1 LSLGPRGRDDGRWIL
16 GAVGCAVGNVGELAT
31 HLETR
36 FQGQAVCIHDE
47 PANDGEDRVK
57 NDEVCS
63 GSTSKTCTII
73 FYSTQVCAG
82 QHQDGLAQGVFIS
95 LVFRPP
101 VRNDMVKLR
110 RFRLEAA
117 RQR

>member
-1 LSLGPRGRDDGRWIL
+1 MIL
-16 GAVGCAVGNVGELAT
+16 GAIGRAFGNVGKLAA

-47 PANDGEDRVK
+47 PASDGEDRVK
-57 NDEVCS
+57 SKVCS

-73 FYSTQVCAG
+73 YLSQVCVG
-82 QHQDGLAQGVFIS
+82 QHLDGLAQGRLIS

-110 RFRLEAA
+110 RF
-117 RQR
+117 

>member
-1 LSLGPRGRDDGRWIL
+1 MDRIL
-16 GAVGCAVGNVGELAT
+16 GAVGCAFGNIGKLAA

-82 QHQDGLAQGVFIS
+82 QHLDGPARGRLIASTFLGRRFGNDLFRCGVF
-95 LVFRPP
+95 
-101 VRNDMVKLR
+101 D
-110 RFRLEAA
+110 
-117 RQR
+117 